1 MNSKFMRIISMA
13 LATLM
18 CITTLSACASG
29 DGDGNIVTTTATVAG
44 DITPSDTTKAGDT
57 TPADTTSTP
66 EETRVTPNLP
76 EADFKGHKFTVLTRG
91 QSSATWYSRDIY
103 AETITG
109 DVIGDAVYNRNKK
122 IEEQYNF
129 VVVEHGSSDPATE
142 AKNSIMAETDE
153 FDMICIRIKDHITSL
168 VNSGFLYDLNTVE
181 LMDLSQPYYDQ
192 HAMTFLSIANKQF
205 AVTGDLLTMDN
216 DATRC
221 ALFNK
226 VMFNNLQLADD
237 PAVGDTLYNLV
248 KDGKWTLDK
257 LEACS
262 ILATK
267 DLNGDNQM
275 TDEDQWGMA
284 NEVFNALALYNAGGN
299 VLFVKDPATDIPSY
313 AAYNEKSISAFQ
325 RIIPLVRA
333 EHSKWYSNAYT
344 EVHPF
349 FQSGRILFHLA
360 QLSEVTLYRSMEID
374 FGIIPLPKYDEA
386 QDRYYSPVTAYGS
399 NCISIP
405 VTASDLNRTATI
417 IEALSCE
424 SMYTVTPAYYDVTLE
439 SKMLRDE
446 ESVEMLDIIL
456 NTTMFELGYI
466 WTWGGIYS
474 TICNSVTSDDTNIA
488 SKLKATER
496 ACNRSIEAT
505 LDAIEEA
512 TGKQ

>member
-1 MNSKFMRIISMA
+1 MNSKFTRIISLA

-18 CITTLSACASG
+18 CVAAFSACASSNE
-29 DGDGNIVTTTATVAG
+29 DGQTVDTTTAIVA
-44 DITPSDTTKAGDT
+44 DNTPANGETN
-57 TPADTTSTP
+57 TPADTTATP

-76 EADFKGHKFTVLTRG
+76 EANFNGHKFTVLTRG

-103 AETITG
+103 SEGITG
-109 DVIGDAVYNRNKK
+109 DTISDAVYNRNVK
-122 IEEQYNF
+122 IEDQYNF
-129 VVVEHGSSDPATE
+129 EVVEHGSSDPATE

-192 HAMTFLSIANKQF
+192 HAMEFLSIANKQYL
-205 AVTGDLLTMDN
+205 VTGDLLTMDN

-226 VMFNNLQLADD
+226 ALFNDLQLADD

-262 ILATK
+262 VLATK

-275 TDEDQWGMA
+275 DDADQWGMA
-284 NEVFNALALYNAGGN
+284 NEVFNALALYNAAGN
-299 VLFVKDPATDIPSY
+299 VLFVKDPATDIPTYS
-313 AAYNEKSISAFQ
+313 AYNEKSISAFQ
-325 RIIPLVRA
+325 RIIPLIRS
-333 EHSKWYSNAYT
+333 EHSKWYSDAYT
-344 EVHPF
+344 QVHPF
-349 FQSGRILFHLA
+349 FMSGNILFHLA
-360 QLSEVTLYRSMEID
+360 QLCEVTLYRSMEIN

-405 VTASDLNRTATI
+405 VTASDLDRTATI

-424 SMYTVTPAYYDVTLE
+424 SMYTVTPAYYDITLE
-439 SKMLRDE
+439 GKMLRDE

-456 NTTMFELGYI
+456 NTTMFELGYM

-488 SKLKATER
+488 SKLKATEK
-496 ACNRSIEAT
+496 ACNRAIQQT
-505 LDAIEEA
+505 LDAIEDA